1 MRTATIYNFLI
12 EANIMAGLA
21 ILLMLIVRKFFRK
34 YLGSRVIC
42 FAWLLVS
49 IRLLCPL
56 ALPNPMIHEI
66 RSPFAPDKAIRP
78 IAGQVQVRVSDA
90 LSDAYIWSYRNSG
103 PAQESSVTQTLK
115 SLDSSLSRGILA
127 RDLMKIYCTGA
138 VGVIGWFIFAN
149 VRFRRRLRADRIEA
163 LTGDL
168 MDEYLALCS
177 EMGIKPLPVYYV
189 DPLPSAC
196 LAGVFRPYIALP
208 LTASPQE
215 TLPILKHEICHYR
228 GRDHI
233 WALVRLICCAV
244 HWFNPLI
251 WLAASLSRTDGE
263 LACDERVTRDMDGGQ
278 KKEYAGI
285 LVYAAAKKNA
295 PGLPV
300 LATGMTMTGKKLKTR
315 VKSILDGKPVKML
328 SAAFAALAGCL
339 LIGAFATAEY
349 TLPSRNLPIP
359 QAPEVTFEEMENE
372 EAMIRHGEMIW
383 ALIGRST
390 EGAEWEVTDSPYKP
404 AYAQLIAHLPS
415 DDTLALHMG
424 KNGEVITLMVN
435 GNYYYDGDVETFRD
449 NDPWREALRDYAM
462 DVLLALNPDAFEA
475 GSPVFDRGDRLK
487 DGRRYALFEVFPTD
501 GSSITVIVDVTD
513 KVQVVSFHLG
523 NG

>member
-12 EANIMAGLA
+12 EANIMVGLA

-42 FAWLLVS
+42 LAWLLVA

-56 ALPNPMIHEI
+56 SLPNPMIHAI
-66 RSPFAPDKAIRP
+66 RSPFAPDEAIRP
-78 IAGQVQVRVSDA
+78 IAGQVQVRIGDA
-90 LSDAYIWSYRNSG
+90 LSDLYVQSYRLTG
-103 PAQESSVTQTLK
+103 PAHESAVTQAIKTMN
-115 SLDSSLSRGILA
+115 SSFSRGVMA
-127 RDLMKIYCTGA
+127 KDLMKVYCAG
-138 VGVIGWFIFAN
+138 GLGIIGWFIFAN
-149 VRFRRRLRADRIEA
+149 VRFRRRLKADRIEA
-163 LTGDL
+163 LTGNL
-168 MDEYLALCS
+168 LDEYLALCK
-177 EMGIKPLPVYYV
+177 EMGVKPLPVYYV

-196 LAGVFRPYIALP
+196 LVGVIRPYIALP
-208 LTASPQE
+208 LTASPRE

-228 GRDHI
+228 GFDHI
-233 WALVRLICCAV
+233 WALVRLLCCIV

-251 WLAASLSRTDGE
+251 WLAADLSRTDGE
-263 LACDERVTRDMDGGQ
+263 LACDERVTRNMDGGQ

-300 LATGMTMTGKKLKTR
+300 LATGMTITGKKLKAR
-315 VKSILDGKPVKML
+315 IKGILEGKPVKAL
-328 SAAFAALAGCL
+328 SAAFAALSCL
-339 LIGAFATAEY
+339 LLAGAFATAEY
-349 TLPSRNLPIP
+349 TPPSRSLPIP
-359 QAPEVTFEEMENE
+359 KVPTVTFQPMENE
-372 EAMIRHGEMIW
+372 EAMIRHGEMVW
-383 ALIGRST
+383 ALLGRST
-390 EGAEWEVTDSPYKP
+390 SGAKWEVTDSPFKT
-404 AYAQLIAHLPS
+404 AHAQLIARLPN
-415 DDTLALHMG
+415 DDTLSLHMG

-435 GNYYYDGDVETFRD
+435 GNYYYDGDVETFRAHD
-449 NDPWREALRDYAM
+449 SWRETLKLYAM

-487 DGRRYALFEVFPTD
+487 DGGRYALFEVFPTES
-501 GSSITVIVDVTD
+501 SSITVIVDVTD